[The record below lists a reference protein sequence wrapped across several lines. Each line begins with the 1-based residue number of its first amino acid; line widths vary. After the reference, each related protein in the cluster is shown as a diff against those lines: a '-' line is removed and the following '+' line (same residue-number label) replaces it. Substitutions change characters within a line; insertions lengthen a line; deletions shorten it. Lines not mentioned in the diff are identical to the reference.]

1 MNVRFSGPAFAQL
14 ADILS
19 DLVSKNPIAARR
31 LAARVNEV
39 IARVDRFPGSFQEIE
54 ERPDIRRVPLRY
66 PYLMFYRVMK
76 DEILVVAVAHGARE
90 KPWESP

>member
-1 MNVRFSGPAFAQL
+1 MNVRFSGPAFTQL

-31 LAARVNEV
+31 FAARVDEV
-39 IARVDRFPGSFQEIE
+39 IARIDRFPESCQEIE

-66 PYLMFYRVMK
+66 PYLMFYRVVK

-90 KPWESP
+90 KPWASP